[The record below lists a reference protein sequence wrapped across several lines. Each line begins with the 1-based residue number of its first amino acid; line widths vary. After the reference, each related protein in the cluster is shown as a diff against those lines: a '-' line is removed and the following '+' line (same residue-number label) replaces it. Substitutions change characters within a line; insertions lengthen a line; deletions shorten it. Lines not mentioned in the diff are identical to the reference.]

1 MLSAFVSSGVTF
13 FCVRVS
19 VYMNVCVH
27 LCMCLIMPVLLCV
40 HLCIPLYVL
49 VKMCV
54 RMYMCVTCIWA
65 CAVCACVCVSFLWPG
80 EKVMQD
86 DEFTCDLFRFL
97 QLLCEGHNSGVHK
110 FSTVNFTGKWLN
122 ILICENLPVLS
133 QKHFHCLWL
142 DR

>member
-1 MLSAFVSSGVTF
+1 MYVLDHACVIVCTFVHT
-13 FCVRVS
+13 S
-19 VYMNVCVH
+19 VCACENVCPYVH
-27 LCMCLIMPVLLCV
+27 VCN
-40 HLCIPLYVL
+40 LY
-49 VKMCV
+49 MG
-54 RMYMCVTCIWA
+54 
-65 CAVCACVCVSFLWPG
+65 VCGVCVCVSFLWPG